1 MVRTVQTKIALEEV
15 CAPQTYSSVG
25 VSNFTFQ
32 AWTAVVPGHSI
43 SNELQLYTYRY
54 LQLHSSSCRVP
65 PAHQL
70 RTSSQQLESS
80 GEAWMR
86 KRESAESV
94 PTGVARDGECNTH
107 THIDNQAEQ
116 RSAATV
122 ARTASRSATRSHTHR
137 RPARLAVTP
146 AAAPGAGGGRPVRS
160 ATTDRPGDP

>member
-1 MVRTVQTKIALEEV
+1 
-15 CAPQTYSSVG
+15 
-25 VSNFTFQ
+25 
-32 AWTAVVPGHSI
+32 
-43 SNELQLYTYRY
+43 
-54 LQLHSSSCRVP
+54 
-65 PAHQL
+65 
-70 RTSSQQLESS
+70 
-80 GEAWMR
+80 MR

-94 PTGVARDGECNTH
+94 SVPSGVARDGGSGGECNTH